1 MHLSIISIYY
11 GKQVKS
17 TNNINRMHIFS
28 LKILDKINL
37 ELNYPMNIK
46 SPQNYFIADIS
57 GKDSI
62 AALLRIVDKNPSC
75 VIVPSIIELAC
86 EYGDKKQFSKVIRRL
101 NISFNGKQRKIMPCI
116 IPEANDLW
124 KEIVT
129 DNIQKVIKSFSFYSP
144 CIACHLVLH
153 LIRIKIAKYLKVKNV
168 ISGEREL
175 HSGREK
181 INQLPFVLDFY
192 NMIYKRMKIKHHLP
206 LRHIN
211 NSKAIDKLIERHNAI
226 PIYLNCLFAGNYY
239 SKRTFNL
246 VIDKKQIQ
254 NYVEHSLPAI
264 LNSFEKKITVK
275 CRILNLGNI

>member
-1 MHLSIISIYY
+1 M
-11 GKQVKS
+11 KS
-17 TNNINRMHIFS
+17 TNNINRKHIFS

-62 AALLRIVDKNPSC
+62 AALLRIVDENPSC
-75 VIVPSIIELAC
+75 VVVPSIIELAC

-101 NISFNGKQRKIMPCI
+101 NISFNGKSRKIMPCI

-124 KEIVT
+124 REIVVQ
-129 DNIQKVIKSFSFYSP
+129 NIQDVINSYGFYSP

-153 LIRIKIAKYLKVKNV
+153 LIRIKIAKHLKVKNV
-168 ISGEREL
+168 ISGERET
-175 HSGREK
+175 HSGQEK
-181 INQLPFVLDFY
+181 INQLAFVLDFY
-192 NMIYKRMKIKHHLP
+192 NMVYKRMGITHHLP

-211 NSKAIDKLIERHNAI
+211 DSKEIDRIIDKHNAI

-239 SKRTFNL
+239 SKGTFNL
-246 VIDKKQIQ
+246 VMDKKQIQ
-254 NYVEHSLPAI
+254 NYVEHFLPAI

>member
-1 MHLSIISIYY
+1 MHLSIISTHY

-17 TNNINRMHIFS
+17 TNNVNRKHIFS

-37 ELNYPMNIK
+37 ELNYPMSIK
-46 SPQNYFIADIS
+46 SPQSYFIADIS

-62 AALLRIVDKNPSC
+62 AALLRIVEKNPSC
-75 VIVPSIIELAC
+75 VIVPNIIELAC

-101 NISFNGKQRKIMPCI
+101 NVSFNGKQCKLMPCI

-129 DNIQKVIKSFSFYSP
+129 DNIQKVIKSFGFYSP

-153 LIRIKIAKYLKVKNV
+153 LIRIKIANYLKVKNV

-206 LRHIN
+206 LRYISN
-211 NSKAIDKLIERHNAI
+211 AKEIDSIIERHNAI

-239 SKRTFNL
+239 SKGTS
-246 VIDKKQIQ
+246 VTA
-254 NYVEHSLPAI
+254 V
-264 LNSFEKKITVK
+264 
-275 CRILNLGNI
+275 